1 MKLSDISNL
10 SVREVKQF
18 IENEGC
24 VMFEVEHQMIKQE
37 RDNLIRFCNSFYT
50 QLNQKYCNDGKI
62 NTTLQ
67 EMIYELNQWEIRLK
81 RMLCVLRCWEDLS
94 VGMRR

>member
-10 SVREVKQF
+10 SVREAKQF

-37 RDNLIRFCNSFYT
+37 RDNLISFCNSFYT
-50 QLNQKYCNDGKI
+50 QLNKKYCNDLLIFLKWI
-62 NTTLQ
+62 RTTDSPV
-67 EMIYELNQWEIRLK
+67 N
-81 RMLCVLRCWEDLS
+81 S
-94 VGMRR
+94 